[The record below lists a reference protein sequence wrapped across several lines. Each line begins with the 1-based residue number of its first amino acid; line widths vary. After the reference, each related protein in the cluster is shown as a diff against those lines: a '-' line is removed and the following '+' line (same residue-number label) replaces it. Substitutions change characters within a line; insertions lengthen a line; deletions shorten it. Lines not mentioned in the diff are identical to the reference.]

1 MTARSNLPGKLSHQ
15 SFTYREGLLA
25 GVSVSRM
32 RASDLSAPSRQIRVP
47 QETAQ
52 PLLDRVRPYT
62 SLGVENWV
70 SHVTAAQIHGLPL
83 PWFDEEIRTLHLSRT
98 PGSAHPRRRGVA
110 GHCINL
116 ASSDIVWI
124 EGVPVTTTARTFL
137 DLATILSL
145 EHLVAV
151 ADHLICE
158 HDRHFGPPKNAIV
171 PEGQLRAYIGGFH
184 HVPGLAKARKA
195 LELMR
200 VGVDSPP
207 ETRLRLILH
216 RSGLPEF
223 LPNCKIAGGPGE
235 FDVGP
240 DLACKEYKVCGEYE
254 GEIHQNTEKQLH
266 DRTRDERTR
275 TRGWVQVKVYHADMK
290 RGHTHIVAMFETAL
304 RQQGWRPKQELD
316 N

>member
-254 GEIHQNTEKQLH
+254 GEIHQTIEKQLH
-266 DRTRDERTR
+266 DRNRDERTR
-275 TRGWVQVKVYHADMK
+275 LRGWVQVKVYNADMK
-290 RGHTHIVAMFETAL
+290 RGDAHVAAMFETAL
-304 RQQGWRPKQELD
+304 RQQGWRPKQEPGH
-316 N
+316 

>member
-1 MTARSNLPGKLSHQ
+1 MTARSRLPGKLARQ

-32 RASDLSAPSRQIRVP
+32 RASDLSVPSRGIRVP
-47 QETAQ
+47 QEAGQ

-62 SLGVENWV
+62 SLGLDNWV
-70 SHVTAAQIHGLPL
+70 SHVTAAQIHEMPL
-83 PWFDEEIRTLHLSRT
+83 PWFAEESRTLHLSRV
-98 PGSAHPRRRGVA
+98 PGSAHSRRRGVA

-116 ASSDIVWI
+116 TSSDIVWI
-124 EGVPVTTTARTFL
+124 EGVPLTSPARTFL

-145 EHLVAV
+145 DDLVAV

-158 HDRHFGPPKNAIV
+158 HDRHFGPSKCAII
-171 PEGQLRAYIGGFH
+171 PEEQLRAYIGGFRH
-184 HVPGLAKARKA
+184 MPGLVKAKRA

-223 LPNCKIAGGPGE
+223 LPNCKIAGGAGE

-254 GEIHQNTEKQLH
+254 GEIHQTTEKQLH
-266 DRTRDERTR
+266 DRNRDERTR
-275 TRGWVQVKVYHADMK
+275 IRGWVQVKVYNADMK
-290 RGHTHIVAMFETAL
+290 RGDAHVVAMFEASL
-304 RQQGWRPKQELD
+304 RQQGWRSKP
-316 N
+316 